1 MIIDS
6 ELFKDNNIH
15 LDRCEIKHIINLV
28 NMCKNLNIGR
38 GIPYKIIEYIN
49 KNDLKYLSLLFKA
62 LIYLDFKTNDTRINE
77 INYYNLKKVL
87 YVYINLEK
95 RSEEIKDILS
105 YGSINEL

>member
-15 LDRCEIKHIINLV
+15 LDKYETKHIINLV
-28 NMCKNLNIGR
+28 NMCKNLDIGR

-62 LIYLDFKTNDTRINE
+62 LIYLDFETNDARINE

-87 YVYINLEK
+87 YVYISLEK
-95 RSEEIKDILS
+95 YSKEIKDMCSFIT
-105 YGSINEL
+105 

>member
-1 MIIDS
+1 MIIDN

-15 LDRCEIKHIINLV
+15 LDKYEVKHIINLV
-28 NMCKNLNIGR
+28 NMCKNLDIGR

-62 LIYLDFKTNDTRINE
+62 LIYLDFKTSDASINE
-77 INYYNLKKVL
+77 INCYALKKVL

-95 RSEEIKDILS
+95 RSEEIKEVM
-105 YGSINEL
+105 NKT